1 MFDLPTP
8 EERAQIW
15 PIHLRRWKVAEK
27 GYELPQDDGWTGAE
41 IRNCCMVAYRTRRSL
56 REAALFITPQ
66 ARIDAENIDRLR
78 QQANGR
84 YLSASY
90 PGFYQY
96 SRIAAAPIT
105 ALAAGTARRAIA
117 VEDAPQRGRS

>member
-15 PIHLRRWKVAEK
+15 PIHLKRWKLWDRQ
-27 GYELPQDDGWTGAE
+27 YELPPDEGWTGAE
-41 IRNCCMVAYRTRRSL
+41 IRNCAMVAYRTRRSL
-56 REAALFITPQ
+56 REAAMFITPQ
-66 ARIDAENIDRLR
+66 ARIDAENIDKLR

-96 SRIAAAPIT
+96 NRMAAAPAI
-105 ALAAGTARRAIA
+105 APVVIGAKRAIT
-117 VEDAPQRGRS
+117 VEEGPGRT